1 MRKVDTE
8 AVEKILEN
16 EEQIHED
23 NQKRIKLGIKL
34 VIIIP
39 LVLMAIMFKMGSSK
53 VVFLVLWIV
62 SLFGIS
68 GYLIFVEYMD
78 AQMQEKLKELGFK
91 DEDAE
96 IKNLFSD
103 ELIVEKV
110 IENTVLPLL
119 EEKIEPERAQAE
131 IVEDEEPDEPA
142 ESAESGS
149 ELTAAQQ
156 ELAESIRK
164 YVETLGRQAQQQGG
178 EVSHLDAQDY
188 AAMRRARIA
197 KRRGTQQGGET
208 QES

>member
-1 MRKVDTE
+1 MRKIDTE
-8 AVEKILEN
+8 AVERILDN

-23 NQKRIKLGIKL
+23 NQRRIKLGIKL

-91 DEDAE
+91 DENAE

-110 IENTVLPLL
+110 IENTVMPLL
-119 EEKIEPERAQAE
+119 EEKIEQEKSEESEPEVVEAE
-131 IVEDEEPDEPA
+131 V
-142 ESAESGS
+142 
-149 ELTAAQQ
+149 
-156 ELAESIRK
+156 
-164 YVETLGRQAQQQGG
+164 V
-178 EVSHLDAQDY
+178 EVSCLDAQDY

-197 KRRGTQQGGET
+197 KRQNTQQGGES